1 MEKDCRK
8 LYVAESSNKL
18 DLRMLGCRVASQSH
32 KLLLWATAFSTVGR
46 HSRHAKLDSNCPASF
61 AGNEGH
67 EGDEG
72 KPDRLFH
79 FFWTMYDQHPTLVA
93 DALSSDTVRT
103 RMTRTRTEG
112 VEETAS

>member
-1 MEKDCRK
+1 MPCF
-8 LYVAESSNKL
+8 L
-18 DLRMLGCRVASQSH
+18 
-32 KLLLWATAFSTVGR
+32 
-46 HSRHAKLDSNCPASF
+46 

-112 VEETAS
+112 VEETASEKRRRRAFEAMKAMK